1 MKASEFLIEYNQDI
15 TVQKLGPALLQAAKK
30 DRTTYNI
37 LGRIKDMKNEP
48 DPRTIIL
55 AVRMFAGADPTEN
68 NQYTEWIIRTYI
80 REWNTGRGTK
90 FEDVASTVQDYL
102 EKFYKLNRRKMIK
115 PPANDINRY
124 RTFKEFLNTVGQ
136 YPNPDP
142 TEKEK
147 GRATEIYQ
155 DNSIRVIVPEDQTA
169 ACYYGQG
176 TQWCTAAT
184 RGNNMFDSY
193 NDLAPLFIVLP
204 LKPKHV
210 GEKYQLHFV
219 YSLGNKLITSED
231 AYLEAYH
238 EYGEDYLI
246 NNLEES
252 QFMDEHDDRVNM
264 RYLHSRFGASMS
276 NLENAIIAKYPE
288 LEFAI
293 NQSVN

>member
-1 MKASEFLIEYNQDI
+1 MRATEFLTEYNQDI

-102 EKFYKLNRRKMIK
+102 EKFYKLTKRKIIK

-124 RTFKEFLNTVGQ
+124 RTFKEFLTTVGQ
-136 YPNPDP
+136 YPDP
-142 TEKEK
+142 ETTEKEK

-210 GEKYQLHFV
+210 GEKYQLHFMFSV
-219 YSLGNKLITSED
+219 GNRLITSDD
-231 AYLEAYH
+231 AYYDAYY
-238 EYGEDYLI
+238 EYGEDYI
-246 NNLEES
+246 TDNAQTS
-252 QFMDEHDDRVNM
+252 QFMDEHDDAVSLKQ
-264 RYLHSRFGASMS
+264 LHARFGSSMT
-276 NLENAIIAKYPE
+276 NLERAIIAKYPQ
-288 LEFAI
+288 LEFAM
-293 NQSVN
+293 NQ

>member
-1 MKASEFLIEYNQDI
+1 MRASEFLTEYNQDI
-15 TVQKLGPALLQAAKK
+15 TVQKLGPALFQAIKK
-30 DRTTYNI
+30 DKTTYPI
-37 LGRIKDMKNEP
+37 MGRIKDMKNEP
-48 DPRTIIL
+48 HEQTVIL

-68 NQYTEWIIRTYI
+68 NQYTEWLIRTYI

-102 EKFYKLNRRKMIK
+102 EKFYKLTRRKMIE

-124 RTFKEFLNTVGQ
+124 RTFKEFLNIVSQ
-136 YPNPDP
+136 YPDPQP

-176 TQWCTAAT
+176 TQWCTSTTKGA
-184 RGNNMFDSY
+184 NYFDAYSSQ
-193 NDLAPLFIVLP
+193 APLFIVLP
-204 LKPKHV
+204 LKPQHV

-219 YSLGNKLITSED
+219 YSIGDRLITSD
-231 AYLEAYH
+231 DDYDEAYY
-238 EYGEDYLI
+238 EYGEDYI
-246 NNLEES
+246 IDNERDS
-252 QFMDEHDDRVNM
+252 QFMDERDDPVDM
-264 RYLHSRFGASMS
+264 HYLHSRFGASMS
-276 NLENAIIAKYPE
+276 NLEHAIIAKYPQ

-293 NQSVN
+293 NQAR